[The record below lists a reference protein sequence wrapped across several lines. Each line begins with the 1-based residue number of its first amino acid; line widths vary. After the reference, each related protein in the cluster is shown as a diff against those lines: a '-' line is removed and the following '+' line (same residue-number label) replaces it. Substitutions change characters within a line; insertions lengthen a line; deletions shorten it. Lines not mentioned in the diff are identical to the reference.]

1 MKEFNIGNFVQFDG
15 CLCSIIA
22 MVDGIA
28 TLSNGC
34 EVSNEQLCPVEIG
47 APLDKQITLM
57 CDNLRYPAGDIKTE
71 PIKYYQDCYLLQGK
85 TIKDVLKENPLI
97 IYLHELQNWL
107 PKNADG
113 FYLVNKFGQ

>member
-28 TLSNGC
+28 TLSNGY
-34 EVSNEQLCPVEIG
+34 EVSNEQLCPVKIG
-47 APLDKQITLM
+47 DPLDKQITLM

-85 TIKDVLKENPLI
+85 TIKDVLKENPSI
-97 IYLHELQNWL
+97 IYLHELQNRL
-107 PKNADG
+107 PKNTEG
-113 FYLVNKFGQ
+113 FHLVKKFG